1 LKLDF
6 AILIPRDRNHGD
18 LCQQETMTPAAEK
31 PLTGPASEKTSL
43 QMLTA
48 DTLVYLLLA
57 VLIWATWRISQL
69 GLFTP
74 GDDTGYWL
82 GVAGSVMMLLLL
94 SYPLRKNFRF
104 ARGLGNIRGWFWLHV
119 VLGVLGPLIILLHS
133 NFQTNS
139 MNAAVALY
147 SMLLVAGSGVAG
159 RFIFQR
165 VNRGLHGEQS
175 SLQDLLR
182 RAGLDREDAH
192 SRLAFA
198 PAVEQRLKDFEQ
210 KELEPRQGL
219 LHLVRAVV
227 WLPLLQL
234 RTYRRCVGEVET
246 LLVTMAANQKW
257 SREDLQ
263 RRRKG
268 ARKMVGRYL
277 ESIVRVAQFSSY
289 SFLLSLW
296 HVAHIPFVYVLVL
309 TALVHVYAVHAY

>member
-1 LKLDF
+1 MKL
-6 AILIPRDRNHGD
+6 
-18 LCQQETMTPAAEK
+18 AAEK
-31 PLTGPASEKTSL
+31 TPVSQTVEKSSL
-43 QMLTA
+43 EMLTA

-57 VLIWATWRISQL
+57 LLIWGTWRISQL
-69 GLFTP
+69 GLFKA
-74 GDDTGYWL
+74 GDDIGYWL
-82 GVAGSVMMLLLL
+82 GVVGAVMMLILL

-104 ARGLGNIRGWFWLHV
+104 ARGLGNIKGWFWMHV
-119 VLGVLGPLIILLHS
+119 VLGVFGPLTILLHS

-175 SLQDLLR
+175 SLQGLLR
-182 RAGLDREDAH
+182 RAGLDREDAR

-198 PAVEQRLKDFEQ
+198 PEVEQRLKNFEQ
-210 KELEPRQGL
+210 KELQPRQGL
-219 LHLVRAVV
+219 LNLVRAVV
-227 WLPLLQL
+227 WLPVLQL
-234 RTYRRCVGEVET
+234 VAYRQCVGELEA
-246 LLVTMAANQKW
+246 LLTKMAVSQKW
-257 SREDLQ
+257 SKDDLQ

-277 ESIVRVAQFSSY
+277 ESVVRVAQFSSY
-289 SFLLSLW
+289 AFLFSLW
-296 HVAHIPFVYVLVL
+296 HVAHIPFVYVLIL